1 MSDNFFSWHDDTL
14 QLRVYVQPQ
23 ARKDEIVGQHDDYLK
38 VRITAPPIDGKANA
52 HLLKFL
58 ARMFGVRR
66 NQIEITAG
74 KNARLKRLC
83 IQDPSRLPDGIFH
96 ESKDH

>member
-1 MSDNFFSWHDDTL
+1 MSDNYFSWHDDTL

-23 ARKDEIVGQHDDYLK
+23 ARQDENVGLYVDYLK

-52 HLLKFL
+52 RLLKFL
-58 ARMFGVRR
+58 VRIFGVRR
-66 NQIEITAG
+66 NQLEITAG
-74 KNARLKRLC
+74 KKARHKQLR
-83 IQDPSRLPDGIFH
+83 IQDPSCLPDGLFH